1 MTVNPE
7 RSPLAQLARQVHALL
22 RQAGAAESRGRLPEA
37 ITHLQ
42 EVVRLDPRDRR
53 PLQKLGDLHARL
65 GQSRRAA
72 AWYARAARGQ
82 EADGFAQRAIALWRL
97 AARCDPTSFEA
108 QERVGVL
115 YLELGR
121 TTDARQHYERAA
133 RELEAAGQAADAAIL
148 RAQLAS
154 ASENA
159 PDRSGIPAPAGVP
172 SHAITPPPPASG
184 PDADALELAA
194 DRLQYGRLYLH
205 YGLVSQAR
213 EQLERLVADIPGH
226 VEGRRLL
233 VETCRALGD
242 EAAAAH
248 HFDRLT
254 AELRRDGLAAGPQA
268 EPPAADEIALLP
280 PIEDWAFDDPAP
292 DIATQLMEEIR
303 ADVERVVDRLGR
315 PAGPHRSE

>member
-1 MTVNPE
+1 MSVNPE

-22 RQAGAAESRGRLPEA
+22 RQAGMAESRGRLPEA

-53 PLQKLGDLHARL
+53 PLQKLGELHARL

-82 EADGFAQRAIALWRL
+82 EADGFAQRAISLWRL
-97 AARCDPTSFEA
+97 AARCDPSSFEA

-148 RAQLAS
+148 RAQLA
-154 ASENA
+154 AAPEVA
-159 PDRSGIPAPAGVP
+159 PDRSSTAAPAPVP
-172 SHAITPPPPASG
+172 THAVTRPPPASG
-184 PDADALELAA
+184 PDADALDLAA
-194 DRLQYGRLYLH
+194 DRLQNGRLFLH
-205 YGLVSQAR
+205 YGLVAQAR
-213 EQLERLVADIPGH
+213 EQLERLVADIPDH

-233 VETCRALGD
+233 VEACRALGD

-254 AELRRDGLAAGPQA
+254 AGLRRAGQAEGPEA
-268 EPPAADEIALLP
+268 EPPAADEVAVLP
-280 PIEDWAFDDPAP
+280 PIEEWAFDDPAP
-292 DIATQLMEEIR
+292 DLATQLMDEIR
-303 ADVERVVDRLGR
+303 ADVERVVDRLGH
-315 PAGPHRSE
+315 PALKWGGK